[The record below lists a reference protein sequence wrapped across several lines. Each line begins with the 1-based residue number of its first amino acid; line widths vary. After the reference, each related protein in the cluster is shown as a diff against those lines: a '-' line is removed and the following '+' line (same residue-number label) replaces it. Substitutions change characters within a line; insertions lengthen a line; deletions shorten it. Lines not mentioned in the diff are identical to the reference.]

1 MKKLFISLF
10 ALSVL
15 QIAHAQSSY
24 DYIKAICDRI
34 ISTDNEMTERFK
46 DTLAVR
52 RIETGI
58 LSTSN
63 EGLSASTERTLFSGK
78 TYLVYVFTDRRV
90 MDLKMNVYSN
100 SNNEWHLLKTVDKN
114 QNTNK
119 AADNMYGD
127 YELYALAVDS
137 TMDYKVE
144 IAAPAGNAAAARY
157 GMIIWSKDAPT
168 TSTPTP
174 TPTPTNPPNA
184 GGGTGTG
191 AVSTYFSTESKKTC
205 YWDANTREY
214 RNCQDEAAT
223 TLFVL
228 NPNKTV
234 FKHTTDNMSS
244 SYFVQS
250 TSYADDK
257 HLTSYEVVSDAG
269 NKYTFMIPDDG
280 STLLILNNTDPNN
293 TYYVKYTIRRRWT
306 QAPQGQ

>member
-34 ISTDNEMTERFK
+34 TSTDNEMTERFR

-58 LSTSN
+58 LSQSN

-100 SNNEWHLLKTVDKN
+100 SKNEWHLLKTVDKN

-144 IAAPAGNAAAARY
+144 IAAPAANAAAARY
-157 GMIIWSKDAPT
+157 GMIIWSKDAPA
-168 TSTPTP
+168 SS
-174 TPTPTNPPNA
+174 TPTPTNPPNTGEA
-184 GGGTGTG
+184 GRMNKI
-191 AVSTYFSTESKKTC
+191 STTAIF
-205 YWDANTREY
+205 
-214 RNCQDEAAT
+214 
-223 TLFVL
+223 
-228 NPNKTV
+228 
-234 FKHTTDNMSS
+234 
-244 SYFVQS
+244 
-250 TSYADDK
+250 
-257 HLTSYEVVSDAG
+257 
-269 NKYTFMIPDDG
+269 
-280 STLLILNNTDPNN
+280 ILP
-293 TYYVKYTIRRRWT
+293 
-306 QAPQGQ
+306 

>member
-1 MKKLFISLF
+1 MKKLFISLL
-10 ALSVL
+10 ALPAL

-58 LSTSN
+58 LSQSN

-100 SNNEWHLLKTVDKN
+100 TNNEWHLLKTIDKN

-127 YELYALAVDS
+127 YELYDLVVDS

-144 IAAPAGNAAAARY
+144 IAAPAGNAAARY
-157 GMIIWSKDAPT
+157 GMIIWSKDAPAN
-168 TSTPTP
+168 PTP
-174 TPTPTNPPNA
+174 
-184 GGGTGTG
+184 
-191 AVSTYFSTESKKTC
+191 
-205 YWDANTREY
+205 
-214 RNCQDEAAT
+214 
-223 TLFVL
+223 
-228 NPNKTV
+228 
-234 FKHTTDNMSS
+234 
-244 SYFVQS
+244 
-250 TSYADDK
+250 ADPK
-257 HLTSYEVVSDAG
+257 NVRT
-269 NKYTFMIPDDG
+269 
-280 STLLILNNTDPNN
+280 
-293 TYYVKYTIRRRWT
+293 
-306 QAPQGQ
+306 